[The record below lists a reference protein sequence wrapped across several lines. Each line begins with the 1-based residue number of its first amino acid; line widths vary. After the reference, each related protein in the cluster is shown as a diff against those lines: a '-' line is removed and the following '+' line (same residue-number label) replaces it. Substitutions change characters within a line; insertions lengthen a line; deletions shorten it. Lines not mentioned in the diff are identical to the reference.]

1 MSDDDRTDARLTEL
15 EIKLTHQEHLLE
27 TLNQVVIAQQ
37 ATIDSLEQR
46 LENFARV
53 VANLDEEP
61 ANERPPHY

>member
-1 MSDDDRTDARLTEL
+1 MSDEDRTDERLTEL
-15 EIKLTHQEHLLE
+15 EIKLTHQDQLLE

-37 ATIDSLEQR
+37 ATIDSLERR
-46 LENFARV
+46 LQDFARV